1 MSNAILSSLWGRAIL
16 IPEANSMI
24 RIITLDRE
32 FGSGGADIARL
43 VAQRLGW
50 KLWDQLLTV
59 EIARLLE
66 CDCGA
71 VEKHEERK
79 DPLYYR
85 LLKGFLHG
93 SNEGSV
99 NLPQAK
105 IADADCIRQ
114 VAEKVVRQAA
124 ESGECVIVGRGAA
137 YYLGDR
143 PDAFHV
149 FIYAPRDEKIRRVQA
164 TGKSQR
170 EAIALVDSVDRDR
183 IAFVKQYF
191 GIDWPDRTRYHLMI
205 NSTIS
210 EEAAAQTILDGVAM
224 LGKQKTAVGAS
235 IPSN

>member
-1 MSNAILSSLWGRAIL
+1 
-16 IPEANSMI
+16 MI
-24 RIITLDRE
+24 RVITLDRE

-124 ESGECVIVGRGAA
+124 ESGECVIVGRGSS
-137 YYLGDR
+137 YYLRDC
-143 PDAFHV
+143 PDVFHV
-149 FIYAPRDEKIRRVQA
+149 FIFAPYDEKVRRVMA
-164 TGKSQR
+164 SGKSQK
-170 EAIALVDSVDRDR
+170 EAMQLVETVDRDR
-183 IAFVKQYF
+183 AAFIKEYF
-191 GIDWPDRTRYHLMI
+191 RVDWPDRTRFHLMI
-205 NSTIS
+205 NSTIG
-210 EEAAAQTILDGVAM
+210 EETAAQSILNAVA
-224 LGKQKTAVGAS
+224 LLERQKSAVGAS

>member
-1 MSNAILSSLWGRAIL
+1 
-16 IPEANSMI
+16 MI
-24 RIITLDRE
+24 RVITLDRE

-124 ESGECVIVGRGAA
+124 ESGECVIVGRGSA
-137 YYLGDR
+137 YYLRDC
-143 PDAFHV
+143 PEAFHV
-149 FIYAPRDEKIRRVQA
+149 FVFAPYDEKVRRVMA
-164 TGKSQR
+164 SGKSQK
-170 EAIALVDSVDRDR
+170 EAMQLVETVDRDR
-183 IAFVKQYF
+183 AAFIKEYF
-191 GIDWPDRTRYHLMI
+191 RVDWPDRTRFHLMI
-205 NSTIS
+205 NSTIG
-210 EEAAAQTILDGVAM
+210 EETAAQSILNAVA
-224 LGKQKTAVGAS
+224 LLERQKSAVGAS